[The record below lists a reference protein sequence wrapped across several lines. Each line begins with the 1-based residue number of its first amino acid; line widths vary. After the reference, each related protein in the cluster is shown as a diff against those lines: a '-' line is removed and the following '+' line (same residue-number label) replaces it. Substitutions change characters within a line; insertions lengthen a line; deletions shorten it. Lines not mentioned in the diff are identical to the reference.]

1 MVYSFISWSICEH
14 KELDP
19 LDKPIK
25 RGGGEYKFAEKRSHD
40 EMEISFF
47 MEHGKEIGRL
57 YGFRHHLVEV
67 VKVHK
72 HVEGPFPL
80 PLKKLLNPLRPL

>member
-1 MVYSFISWSICEH
+1 MQQLSLPSMVYSFISWSICEH

-40 EMEISFF
+40 EMEISFLWNMEKRSAGF
-47 MEHGKEIGRL
+47 MEFATTLWRL
-57 YGFRHHLVEV
+57 
-67 VKVHK
+67 
-72 HVEGPFPL
+72 
-80 PLKKLLNPLRPL
+80 